1 MPGTFVI
8 AASNLSR
15 CSKGGPMPARST
27 LVAALG
33 LAVGTL
39 AASGLANAQGYGA
52 PYGSRGSTCAE
63 NPINCAYNPGAQQ
76 PQVGVAV
83 PGGTREISRLGGAP
97 LPPELNAPL
106 VRIQVGDL
114 RDVAQRWV
122 LTLNVKNQSLYPIDP
137 MVSCLLSN
145 GGRPVTELTHTAYM
159 VRPGET
165 VLVEF
170 IGPPVTAAYVD
181 RGICRVVGPLM

>member
-1 MPGTFVI
+1 
-8 AASNLSR
+8 
-15 CSKGGPMPARST
+15 MPARST

-39 AASGLANAQGYGA
+39 AVSGVASAQYGA
-52 PYGSRGSTCAE
+52 PYGSRGMPGSTCAD
-63 NPINCAYNPGAQQ
+63 NPANCAFNPGAQ

-122 LTLNVKNQSLYPIDP
+122 LTLNIKNQSLHSIDP

-145 GGRPVTELTHTAYM
+145 GGRPVTELAHTAYM

-165 VLVEF
+165 VIVEF